1 MDLQALTT
9 NRLGSGGKQNL
20 FAPTKSVSESSLWLE
35 NRTNEVADSI
45 QKGGGMG
52 VAGGL
57 HGGAAKGGRRNLT
70 IETNPK
76 KDFKDDIIDDLN
88 KDLQKLQKC
97 VTCVI
102 CHDMLFE
109 PFSLQC
115 GHVFCYTCM
124 VDWLGLYKKRT
135 CPECRSVVKTQPAPA
150 YLIRDMIE
158 TFVHRAELTSPHGTG
173 SELRKQ
179 QREAL
184 AAIERDRAAE
194 GKETGGLFKGMFKKK
209 GPRGLRGFMDP
220 ADGVTRCPTCNW
232 EVEDGLCTNCG
243 VGVREPRGH
252 VFSDSD
258 EDESDESDDDDD
270 DDDSGDSGS
279 DSADLSNQFGHDPE
293 QEFDDEEDEDEEE
306 DEDDEDEE
314 EDEDDEEGDEWQDE
328 EDVPVY
334 NNVGPP
340 GRNAGFPGPHAT
352 NRSQV
357 HFHQIHHSGSSRNI
371 PTSQTASQEFHRGD
385 EFRMF
390 PSSGTEGAGR
400 SDTEGSLADFV
411 EHDTPENRRR
421 LQRGNTGNGNTRVIQ
436 QITINSSP
444 ILISSTPASS
454 SNVPPRRRGRR
465 VVMED
470 EDENDSSFSSAAP
483 GQAALRNT
491 NDFPSWPEDDVQQFG
506 YSPLGEV
513 TTASENDDD
522 TLSSP
527 PGRRLRRG
535 GPPSSGGSRSVPSV
549 PEEDEE
555 SGSGRFGDDDD
566 SEDED
571 GDIIMTGT
579 RNNARRG
586 ANGRRTQ
593 NRGGNRTRPVE
604 VQDSDSDLD
613 IQPRPARR
621 NGRGNTSSSNR
632 SIHGR
637 NAAGNNRSTN
647 SRGRFNPN
655 LQNIFSAH
663 HQQREQTQYDA
674 LARYSVSP
682 ARSITP
688 VQRQHTGESRRN
700 STPLRSMEQSNPP
713 MSPLIRLSNDPPTPA
728 STQSHLPPS
737 LSLLSPMQS
746 PVQNSRQSRAGGL
759 GPPAEHQ
766 IINNSRP
773 ILSNPPSD
781 MQQAPRAGSMVFS
794 PPGLRVRGRSSRQQ
808 LRGTSSRAG
817 LRGGSITPTQS
828 LTTSNLAAR
837 RQNTVSLERDAIF
850 ARGAAA
856 IGRRQQAP
864 PRDPAGT
871 QLGRRNSR
879 ISLNPNTN
887 QSQSQVQSQSTAA
900 ETSRVTT
907 RGGQQVGSASG
918 RIGVP
923 IANGPVSQSSG
934 GPLWALSG
942 DDR

>member
-1 MDLQALTT
+1 
-9 NRLGSGGKQNL
+9 
-20 FAPTKSVSESSLWLE
+20 
-35 NRTNEVADSI
+35 
-45 QKGGGMG
+45 MG

-57 HGGAAKGGRRNLT
+57 HGGAAKGGRRDLT

-135 CPECRSVVKTQPAPA
+135 CPECRAVVKTQPAPA

-184 AAIERDRAAE
+184 AAIEKDRAAE
-194 GKETGGLFKGMFKKK
+194 GKENGGLFKGMFKKK
-209 GPRGLRGFMDP
+209 KLHGRRGFRDP
-220 ADGVTRCPTCNW
+220 ADGITRCPDCNW
-232 EVEDGLCTNCG
+232 EVEDGLCTGCG
-243 VGVREPRGH
+243 VEVLEPRGN

-258 EDESDESDDDDD
+258 EDESGESDDDSD
-270 DDDSGDSGS
+270 GS
-279 DSADLSNQFGHDPE
+279 DSDSTGPDLNSHFGRDPE
-293 QEFDDEEDEDEEE
+293 QELDDDSDEDDDEEDED
-306 DEDDEDEE
+306 DDEL
-314 EDEDDEEGDEWQDE
+314 EDEDDEETDEWQDE
-328 EDVPVY
+328 EVIPGY
-334 NNVGPP
+334 NVDSPE
-340 GRNAGFPGPHAT
+340 RNAGYSGPHGT
-352 NRSQV
+352 NQPRAI
-357 HFHQIHHSGSSRNI
+357 FHRIHPSGSSRNI
-371 PTSQTASQEFHRGD
+371 PTSQNASQEF
-385 EFRMF
+385 RMANGFSVF
-390 PSSGTEGAGR
+390 PSSEAEEGGR
-400 SDTEGSLADFV
+400 SDDTEGSLADFV
-411 EHDTPENRRR
+411 EHDTPENTRR
-421 LQRGNTGNGNTRVIQ
+421 LQRGNTRNGNNSAIQ
-436 QITINSSP
+436 QITIDSSP
-444 ILISSTPASS
+444 ILISSTPAAP

-465 VVMED
+465 VVLED
-470 EDENDSSFSSAAP
+470 EDENDSSLSGASP
-483 GQAALRNT
+483 GHAGSRNI
-491 NDFPSWPEDDVQQFG
+491 NDFPTWPGVDVEQFG

-522 TLSSP
+522 ALSSP
-527 PGRRLRRG
+527 PSRRLRRG
-535 GPPSSGGSRSVPSV
+535 GPPSSGGGGSVPSV

-571 GDIIMTGT
+571 GDITMAGT
-579 RNNARRG
+579 RGHARRG
-586 ANGRRTQ
+586 ANGTHGQRRTQ
-593 NRGGNRTRPVE
+593 NRGGNRTRPVPIE
-604 VQDSDSDLD
+604 DSDSDLD
-613 IQPRPARR
+613 VQPRPARR
-621 NGRGNTSSSNR
+621 NGRSNTSSGNR
-632 SIHGR
+632 QTHGR
-637 NAAGNNRSTN
+637 NAAGNTRSTN

-688 VQRQHTGESRRN
+688 VQRQHTGEPRRA
-700 STPLRSMEQSNPP
+700 STPLRSVEQSNPP
-713 MSPLIRLSNDPPTPA
+713 MSPLIRLSNDPPTPTFVPGH
-728 STQSHLPPS
+728 SM
-737 LSLLSPMQS
+737 SLLPLRSPMQS
-746 PVQNSRQSRAGGL
+746 PVQNPRQGRAGGL

-781 MQQAPRAGSMVFS
+781 MQQAPRTGAITVTT
-794 PPGLRVRGRSSRQQ
+794 PGLRVRGRNSRQQ
-808 LRGTSSRAG
+808 LRGTSSRVG
-817 LRGGSITPTQS
+817 LRGGSIVPTQS
-828 LTTSNLAAR
+828 LTSSNLAAR
-837 RQNTVSLERDAIF
+837 RQNTVSIERDAIF
-850 ARGAAA
+850 ARGAA
-856 IGRRQQAP
+856 IRRQQAP
-864 PRDPAGT
+864 RDSSGT

-879 ISLNPNTN
+879 ISLNSNTN
-887 QSQSQVQSQSTAA
+887 QSHNQTQNQPTAA
-900 ETSRVTT
+900 EASRVTA
-907 RGGQQVGSASG
+907 RSGQQVGSASG

-942 DDR
+942 EDRC